1 MWNLF
6 KEAFRSLK
14 KNKVVVIGL
23 SILVFLVSL
32 IFTLLYDLK
41 TTMTTQ
47 FNNYKKVS
55 KLHDVT
61 VDLNL
66 SNQGTPYK
74 NGYTNNG
81 KLNDEPNF
89 DSPKK
94 YSLDLSKWT
103 DEYIDKTFTSDIYR
117 ANVRKMINDL
127 KNKEKSLIL
136 QIKND
141 SSFIQM
147 SNLNN
152 DSSKPIPDEYKNL
165 YIKKEEVLNL
175 FNLYTLIKEVNPGN
189 NFVKFNLEENNLKNS
204 YFEFTNL
211 SRSNIEY
218 SPTYDLYEK
227 KDGDF
232 QKYKNTLT
240 IKNTNIHLDKEYKL
254 EDIFSLS
261 KQIQETILPDGTVQ
275 KTTNYYVSQIASM
288 FINYETAEATFEFTK
303 GKKWIENKKGK
314 IVNTNVL
321 MKLLGFEPFKNK
333 NGEIVE
339 HLYQCINF
347 NNAVASQFINLKD
360 SSEYSK
366 EDTLKNNFPFASFEL
381 ENTIEGVE
389 QKITLEENK
398 KYSIPLEWIFNHE
411 VKVEFARW
419 FYETTFNRN
428 KNSKED
434 PNVSMA
440 NKWTDEYYNFM
451 NEIEKPNNEETKKFH
466 DYFWTFSYW
475 KQIKTALI
483 TPFDANGKLDTS
495 KTESKE
501 LIVNLTNEN
510 DYLLL
515 KQIDLEDNKTKLGSI
530 EQIESKNQTYSSIEN
545 LFDQI
550 VDEKIL
556 STRLIKLKEIVSTRT
571 RNKVIEKIKNNVL
584 AKHTKN
590 PEQFIGLRQTMTVD
604 GLDEKNKKQIYH
616 FINIGDKD
624 KKVLGIELNV
634 GKLFEEQ
641 SKNSQIYGWNTTNF
655 FKSPQINPIV
665 AARLI
670 QAYSQ
675 NLFSDP
681 KYIEP
686 EYHYGTMIDNN
697 YEQNIY
703 VERTNT
709 KIIKLAKWLENAK
722 DSDGNLLPQLPEA
735 QDTKIAV
742 ALLGKK
748 YKLVY
753 QTKQD
758 NKIVWINFP
767 NSNKFINDFDYEKLK
782 QWMIGTKTTIRTK
795 FINTTDGWIKVDKNF
810 NNIWYIPIYFETPK
824 SEIIQNIL
832 TTNSIQSFMQSIEK
846 YLMNSDLIKNEFI
859 TVQQMYE
866 LVKAAT
872 KVLNKHKFYNVL
884 LNSQID
890 KNLVEKIVIDLFYEL
905 TSNKNG
911 DIVKS
916 ILLRIFKRSAEII
929 RVHTTIDKQ
938 KNFLIKELNK
948 LFNIL
953 NQLLDFDVTKILS
966 SEEIV
971 KISNDPIKVLTFLN
985 ELVDSFDFK
994 KVFTQA
1000 KEWMEKYAD
1009 KQVEGQI
1016 NNPYN
1021 FNQLTT
1027 YKFANKISKDNWV
1040 YWFLNSINQKKIK
1053 KSLSTLINNI
1063 DFSAL
1068 FNLKNKES
1076 IITRLITL
1084 YVPKNEKDIELILN
1098 KIDKNKDKTYQN
1110 VKDALVNIANNFDLS
1125 IFISEIQK
1133 IIFENNEYKFT
1144 NLLERIKYLSSKDNK
1159 PHYEIVPL
1167 RQNII
1172 KDEDYIYAF
1181 FKAMFNVPGSNR
1193 EFKKN
1198 ISEMLNL
1205 SDKGRKID
1213 LGNGKSLILPDNDAD
1228 KLSLLD
1234 LINLSKLQI
1243 ENKTSKTIFNDVTN
1257 LKNILSVVL
1266 EKINQNKE
1274 KVKFEDFGLK
1284 QKELLLIKKI
1294 FTINTNEEL
1303 QKNYQKIIVQLLN
1316 LNKFFNQFNLRLN
1329 HESFTSSSWTIA
1341 EWIKYLKDWDGNIN
1355 APMIKSIKNLLNFF
1369 LTSSTNP
1376 DTFGL
1381 ENISLISFWIHI
1393 VAHNPYNT
1401 TSKSS
1406 IQFVKDLLNLANDA
1420 EFKKIINNK
1429 DLDDFS
1435 NENIELHESTKL
1447 GITIGLVKLQE
1458 TTKRIFNKDS
1468 NDKYVL
1474 QAINKL
1480 LEKYPDINKDD
1491 WLNKNKVELVR
1502 NLALICANAE
1512 LTEGVSNPNITNGL
1526 YYYVVEN
1533 ILNNYLSTES
1543 FWSIKDI
1550 VSDYIYNNL
1559 TARVSDYFGINSAIF
1574 NSVLWQ
1580 VFPQFLVHYFAN
1592 TTKEGLDKKANLQY
1606 LLEEKIINFEELAN
1620 DKKDYKNLI
1629 AYDFLISSI
1638 KSKYSIKNNEEN
1650 IFQDDEVLKS
1660 RKILGFDKPFF
1671 DKFNLSGDNS
1681 FFGID
1686 FPKMIN
1692 EVLNSILESTPH
1704 NEVVYTSPSSYVA
1717 KVNHAYLERNNKSIY
1732 TGNIQHFT
1740 NPIDL
1745 EEFLDTIDSKFILNV
1760 NGIKFL
1766 IVGADTTADY
1776 LYPVVDENN
1785 LQTNV
1790 SSQALVFLNNEGF
1803 DRIRLGYAA
1812 NAIKNYLLVK
1822 NPNQK
1827 DKNSDQLKEQLQEI
1841 IKQNVPNNQLERVYK
1856 NTEIDPINPER
1867 ALRISAINAMINS
1880 VNLISIISISFLVV
1894 LIGISTIF
1902 IIKRYTSSKYRVL
1915 GILVA
1920 QGYSPFKIVISFTVF
1935 AMATSIIGGVLGYV
1949 IGNRLQLVFWNLFS
1963 SYWTLPK
1970 EVVNFNIFS
1979 LLFTVIVPF
1988 ISMSLLIIIVS
1999 LSSLRHKPIDLIS
2012 GSAELKPSKVYN
2024 KVKKSIKKWNIKRK
2038 FSISLIFNGIGKL
2051 IFFGLSIVLVAVTS
2065 MFALAN
2071 SSVFKNTL
2079 NVTYQHRNYTFRAD
2093 LETPTRESGQY
2104 KTFFNS
2110 DNQGLQNNLY
2120 VPIGTSLEAS
2130 KHKYDFFKPGVSS
2143 IVNSTVNNDPDIYKN
2158 GNPAPG
2164 DSHILTQFSVNIKVN
2179 SGVAIDPWQ
2188 TAYNS
2193 MPDTQ
2198 KARVDQLRHQ
2208 VAAELMAS
2216 QDGQKG
2222 EGVYKGYIKKLVMY
2236 FYHDQKYPVEYETK
2250 YNENR
2255 KYISFVWIKE
2265 QEWDLIKNKSH
2276 NEINAYLIDKLEK
2289 NELKKAEFFKY
2300 VLGAS
2305 LKESKFVYITYDSQG
2320 FEENKEIKT
2329 SGDETRK
2336 QYRDFLINGYKKI
2349 GQEIQIQNDKQQ
2361 KIQKLEEQLSASK
2374 TKETREKIQHQ
2385 IAKHY
2390 SEFARKSTAILN
2402 TVLFPNSQNKFTLPV
2417 VNDYFISFGGVYYN
2431 PKVDELYSYAKVANT
2446 KFGTTNIIYGFDEQ
2460 NKLVKIVDEKGN
2472 DLLAKLLKIKN
2483 TNEIFPIIINNVVAN
2498 KYKIKVNDI
2507 IEFSVENHVDRYK
2520 NKILNKIYDNF
2531 NKQYKYKFKVIGIS
2545 NTHIGNEFVSSR
2557 EIVNK
2562 ITGLDSL
2569 NSNSQLPFNG
2579 VMTKG
2584 NAPQQLI
2591 GSTSIYSNSG
2601 YWSGND
2607 LFNFENMSDS
2617 EIKDVFDSIFN
2628 KDTGILK
2635 QQLNLDANEI
2645 MKFISGDKN
2654 IQYSDSQYEQI
2665 KTTQAKTV
2673 LASFADVYNKTMY
2686 TALGASIYAKSI
2698 EVGFTNQIANVAEN
2712 VIAII
2717 IGISFVISIIVLVII
2732 SNIIIAENEKNIAIW
2747 SILGYNRKEK
2757 INMFFSIFI
2766 PFIIATIIL
2775 SVPITYGI
2783 IYAFKTFI
2791 LAKQSI
2797 SLPIYFNVLHIGG
2810 AALVI
2815 FSIFIITSL
2824 LVWLSINKIKPIDL
2838 LKGRD

>member
-14 KNKVVVIGL
+14 KNKVVVVGL

-66 SNQGTPYK
+66 SNQGSPYK

-81 KLNDEPNF
+81 KLNDDSNF
-89 DSPKK
+89 DTPKK
-94 YSLDLSKWT
+94 FSLDLSKWT
-103 DEYIDKTFTSDIYR
+103 NEYIDSTFTSDIYR

-141 SSFIQM
+141 SSFIQL
-147 SNLNN
+147 SNLNK
-152 DSSKPIPDEYKNL
+152 DSSKPIPDEYKDL
-165 YIKKEEVLNL
+165 YIKKEEILNL
-175 FNLYTLIKEVNPGN
+175 FNLYTLINEVNQGN
-189 NFVKFNLEENNLKNS
+189 NLVDFNLKEQDLKNS
-204 YFEFTNL
+204 YFKFINL
-211 SRSNIEY
+211 SNPNIEY

-227 KDGDF
+227 KDNDF
-232 QKYKNTLT
+232 QKYKKILSIN
-240 IKNTNIHLDKEYKL
+240 KNQNIQLDKTYKL

-261 KQIQETILPDGTVQ
+261 KQIQETTLPDGTIE
-275 KTTNYYVSQIASM
+275 KKTNYYVSQIASM
-288 FINYETAEATFEFTK
+288 FINYETSEATFEFTK
-303 GKKWIENKKGK
+303 GKNWIENKKGK
-314 IVNTNVL
+314 IVDTSVL

-333 NGEIVE
+333 NNEVVE

-347 NNAVASQFINLKD
+347 DKTVAAQFINLTNPN
-360 SSEYSK
+360 EYSK
-366 EDTLKNNFPFASFEL
+366 EDTLKMNFSFASFNMD
-381 ENTIEGVE
+381 NTIEGVE
-389 QKITLEENK
+389 QKITLQENK
-398 KYSIPLEWIFNHE
+398 QYSIPAEWIFSHE

-428 KNSKED
+428 QKSKED

-440 NKWTDEYYNFM
+440 DKWTDEYYNFM

-466 DYFWTFSYW
+466 DYFWSFSYW
-475 KQIKTALI
+475 KQFKTALV
-483 TPFDANGKLDTS
+483 TPFDADGKLDYS

-515 KQIDLEDNKTKLGSI
+515 KQIDLVDNGTKIGSI
-530 EQIESKNQTYSSIEN
+530 EEIESKSTSYSSIEK

-550 VDEKIL
+550 IDEKIL
-556 STRLIKLKEIVSTRT
+556 STRLIKLKEVVSTRT

-584 AKHTKN
+584 AKHSKN
-590 PEQFIGLRQTMTVD
+590 PEQFIGLRQTMTID
-604 GLDEKNKKQIYH
+604 GLDDKNKKQIYH

-703 VERTNT
+703 IERKNT
-709 KIIKLAKWLENAK
+709 KIIQLSKWLENAK
-722 DSDGNLLPQLPEA
+722 DSDGNLLPQLPKE
-735 QDTKIAV
+735 QDIKIAV
-742 ALLGKK
+742 ALLGKQ

-753 QTKQD
+753 KAPQ
-758 NKIVWINFP
+758 NKKDVWINFP
-767 NSNKFINDFDYEKLK
+767 NSKDFINDFDYEKLK
-782 QWMIGTKTTIRTK
+782 QWMIATRSTIRTK
-795 FINTTDGWIKVDKNF
+795 FINTTEGWIKVDKNF
-810 NNIWYIPIYFETPK
+810 NNIWYIPIYFEAPK
-824 SEIIQNIL
+824 SDIIQNIL

-905 TSNKNG
+905 TTNKNG

-916 ILLRIFKRSAEII
+916 ILLRIFKRSVEII
-929 RVHTTIDKQ
+929 KVNPTIDKQ

-948 LFNIL
+948 LFNIFKQML
-953 NQLLDFDVTKILS
+953 NIDITKIFS

-971 KISNDPIKVLTFLN
+971 KISHDPIKVLTFLN

-994 KVFTQA
+994 KVFSQA
-1000 KEWMEKYAD
+1000 KEWMDKYAD
-1009 KQVEGQI
+1009 KQVEAQI
-1016 NNPYN
+1016 NNP
-1021 FNQLTT
+1021 FNSNELTT
-1027 YKFANKISKDNWV
+1027 NKFTNKISKDNWV
-1040 YWFLNSINQKKIK
+1040 YWFLNSIDQKKIK
-1053 KSLSTLINNI
+1053 KSLSTLIRNI
-1063 DFSAL
+1063 DFSVL

-1098 KIDKNKDKTYQN
+1098 KIDKYKDRSYKN
-1110 VKDALVNIANNFDLS
+1110 VKDSLVNIVNNFDLS
-1125 IFISEIQK
+1125 IFLNEIQK
-1133 IIFENNEYKFT
+1133 ILFENNEYKFT
-1144 NLLERIKYLSSKDNK
+1144 NSLERIKYLSSKDNK
-1159 PHYEIVPL
+1159 PHYQIVPL
-1167 RQNII
+1167 RKNII

-1205 SDKGRKID
+1205 SDAGRKID
-1213 LGNGKSLILPDNDAD
+1213 LGNGRSLILPDNDSER
-1228 KLSLLD
+1228 LSLLD
-1234 LINLSKLQI
+1234 LINLSNLKI
-1243 ENKTSKTIFNDVTN
+1243 ENKTNKTIFNDVTN
-1257 LKNILSVVL
+1257 LKNILNVVL

-1274 KVKFEDFGLK
+1274 KVKFEDFGLA
-1284 QKELLLIKKI
+1284 QEELLLVKKI
-1294 FTINTNEEL
+1294 FKINTNEEL
-1303 QKNYQKIIVQLLN
+1303 QKNYQTIIAQLLN

-1355 APMIKSIKNLLNFF
+1355 APMIKDIKNLLNFF
-1369 LTSSTNP
+1369 LKSSTNP

-1381 ENISLISFWIHI
+1381 ENISLISFWINT
-1393 VAHNPYNT
+1393 VAHNPYNA

-1420 EFKKIINNK
+1420 EIKKIINNK

-1458 TTKRIFNKDS
+1458 TTKRIFAKDAD
-1468 NDKYVL
+1468 DKYVL
-1474 QAINKL
+1474 DAINKL
-1480 LEKYPDINKDD
+1480 IAKYPEINKDD
-1491 WLNKNKVELVR
+1491 WLKKNKVELIR

-1512 LTEGVSNPNITNGL
+1512 LTEGVSNPNIDNGL

-1543 FWSIKDI
+1543 FWSVKDI

-1559 TARVSDYFGINSAIF
+1559 AARVSDYFGINSAIF
-1574 NSVLWQ
+1574 NSVLRQ
-1580 VFPQFLVHYFAN
+1580 VFPQFLVYYFAN
-1592 TTKEGLDKKANLQY
+1592 TTKEGLNKKANLQY

-1620 DKKDYKNLI
+1620 EKKNYKNLI

-1638 KSKYSIKNNEEN
+1638 KTKYSIKNHEEN
-1650 IFQDDEVLKS
+1650 IFQDGEVLKS
-1660 RKILGFDKPFF
+1660 RKTLGFDKPFF
-1671 DKFNLSGDNS
+1671 DKFNIPGDNS

-1732 TGNIQHFT
+1732 TGSIQHFT

-1745 EEFLDTIDSKFILNV
+1745 EEFLDTLDSKYILNV

-1766 IVGADTTADY
+1766 IVGADTTVDY

-1790 SSQALVFLNNEGF
+1790 SSQALVFLNSEGF

-1822 NPNQK
+1822 NPNEK
-1827 DKNSDQLKEQLQEI
+1827 DKNSDQLKQELQQI

-1867 ALRISAINAMINS
+1867 ALRVSTISAMINS

-1894 LIGISTIF
+1894 LIGISTTF

-1920 QGYSPFKIVISFTVF
+1920 QGYSPLKIVISFTVF
-1935 AMATSIIGGVLGYV
+1935 AMVTSIIGGVLGYV
-1949 IGNRLQLVFWNLFS
+1949 IGNRLQLVFLNLFS

-2024 KVKKSIKKWNIKRK
+2024 KVKKSIKNWNVKRK

-2051 IFFGLSIVLVAVTS
+2051 ISFGLSIVLVAVTS

-2079 NVTYQHRNYTFRAD
+2079 NDTYQHRKYTFRAD

-2104 KTFFNS
+2104 KTFYNS

-2120 VPIGTSLEAS
+2120 VPIGVSSEAI
-2130 KHKYDFFKPGVSS
+2130 KHSYDYFKPGMSS
-2143 IVNSTVNNDPDIYKN
+2143 IINSDPTKN
-2158 GNPAPG
+2158 GNPTLG
-2164 DSHILTQFSVNIKVN
+2164 DSHILTQFSVNIKV
-2179 SGVAIDPWQ
+2179 STGVAIDPWQ

-2198 KARVDQLRHQ
+2198 KARVDQLRHR
-2208 VAAELMAS
+2208 VAAELMAF

-2222 EGVYKGYIKKLVMY
+2222 TGENQGYIKKMVIY
-2236 FYHDQKYPVEYETK
+2236 FYHDQKYPIEYEAK

-2265 QEWDLIKNKSH
+2265 QEWDLIKNKPQS
-2276 NEINAYLIDKLEK
+2276 EINKYLIDKLEK
-2289 NELKKAEFFKY
+2289 NEVKKAEFFKY
-2300 VLGAS
+2300 VLGAT

-2320 FEENKEIKT
+2320 FEENKDIQT
-2329 SGDETRK
+2329 GDDTRRA
-2336 QYRDFLINGYKKI
+2336 YREFLIDAYKKI
-2349 GQEIQIQNDKQQ
+2349 GQEIQIQDDKQE
-2361 KIQKLEEQLSASK
+2361 KIQKLEEKLSASK
-2374 TKETREKIQHQ
+2374 TKEIREKIQYEISQ
-2385 IAKHY
+2385 NY
-2390 SEFARKSTAILN
+2390 SEFARKSTAVLN
-2402 TVLFPNSQNKFTLPV
+2402 TVLYPNNQSKFTLPV

-2446 KFGTTNIIYGFDEQ
+2446 KFGTSNIIYGFNEQ

-2472 DLLAKLLKIKN
+2472 DLLAKLLKIKT
-2483 TNEIFPIIINNVVAN
+2483 TNEVYPIIINNVVAN
-2498 KYKIKVNDI
+2498 KYKVKENDVI
-2507 IEFSVENHVDRYK
+2507 DFSIENHVDRYK
-2520 NKILNKIYDNF
+2520 NKILTKIYDKF
-2531 NKQYKYKFKVIGIS
+2531 NQQYKYKFKVIGIS
-2545 NTHIGNEFVSSR
+2545 NTHIGNEFVTSR

-2569 NSNSQLPFNG
+2569 TNNGQLPFNG

-2584 NAPQQLI
+2584 NAPQQLV

-2617 EIKDVFDSIFN
+2617 EVKDVFESIFN
-2628 KDTGILK
+2628 KDKGILK
-2635 QQLNLDANEI
+2635 QQLNLNPDEI
-2645 MKFISGDKN
+2645 MKFISNDKN

-2665 KTTQAKTV
+2665 KATQAKTV
-2673 LASFADVYNKTMY
+2673 LASFADVYNQTMY

-2712 VIAII
+2712 VITII

-2757 INMFFSIFI
+2757 INMFFTIFV

-2797 SLPIYFNVLHIGG
+2797 SLPIYFNALHIGG

-2824 LVWLSINKIKPIDL
+2824 LVWLSINKMKPIDL